1 MDMKLV
7 DTIRDCG
14 WPDRYG
20 HRHYGNAAI
29 LCFLSFLQTRT
40 ADIKPQNVEC
50 GKKAVEQIL
59 QKIA

>member
-7 DTIRDCG
+7 DTLRNCG

-20 HRHYGNAAI
+20 CKQYGNAAI

-40 ADIKPQNVEC
+40 ADIKQQGIES
-50 GKKAVEQIL
+50 GKKAVDRIL